1 MAQGGTSPQ
10 PTQQTA
16 QPAQQPAG
24 GFNASQYGP
33 QPPQQ
38 TSMSQTVQGGQPN
51 FPMLGSQPQTPFGMT
66 NPTFATQQTPFGAPA
81 APFFGSPVQQ
91 SPYAP
96 APASAPAP
104 AQPDLST
111 AIGQLKGGNQFD
123 AQNTMRQI
131 VGLPPLQAPT
141 YNANPTMSDV
151 TNLLKSGDR
160 ASADA
165 MMRQIVG
172 LPPTGA
178 PTMAPRPPAPAPAP
192 APVTYGR
199 SMFGRRR

>member
-1 MAQGGTSPQ
+1 MP
-10 PTQQTA
+10 
-16 QPAQQPAG
+16 
-24 GFNASQYGP
+24 
-33 QPPQQ
+33 
-38 TSMSQTVQGGQPN
+38 QTVQGGQPN

-66 NPTFATQQTPFGAPA
+66 NPTFATQQTPFGAPS
-81 APFFGSPVQQ
+81 APFFGSQQQ
-91 SPYAP
+91 SPYVP
-96 APASAPAP
+96 APAPAP

-151 TNLLKSGDR
+151 TNLLKSGDT

-192 APVTYGR
+192 VAPRPVAAPAPVTYGR